1 MLWKKLRKGL
11 NPVALTTVKPNRVNR
26 LKAITQE
33 EAVAAGLLEAEA
45 TAHQPA
51 ALHPQVITRPE
62 DCDLPFLVLF
72 RDLAAIPHLLLFGAE
87 VDRPWAT
94 CASPEACT

>member
-1 MLWKKLRKGL
+1 M
-11 NPVALTTVKPNRVNR
+11 ALTKVNLNRVTR

-33 EAVAAGLLEAEA
+33 EAMAVSLLEAEA
-45 TAHQPA
+45 T

-62 DCDLPFLVLF
+62 DCDLHFLVLF
-72 RDLAAIPHLLLFGAE
+72 RDLAAIPHLLPFGDE